1 MAAWPQNQFNQTF
14 SDINLRLLPK
24 GDTKGLLYIWSMVQ
38 ERWGLVMGTLGMQE
52 GRYRVCYVS
61 FLALRSLAHTCIII

>member
-1 MAAWPQNQFNQTF
+1 MAALPQNQFNQTF

-38 ERWGLVMGTLGMQE
+38 ERWGLVMGT
-52 GRYRVCYVS
+52 
-61 FLALRSLAHTCIII
+61 

>member
-38 ERWGLVMGTLGMQE
+38 ERWGLVMGT
-52 GRYRVCYVS
+52 
-61 FLALRSLAHTCIII
+61 